1 MTVVINHRGCDDCD
15 LKKKKWILLEKIG
28 MKEKEEKR
36 PEGAQK
42 GILHGLERSFSTP
55 STTPFFPN
63 RNILCPILLLGC
75 RKYVAKNTLACQ
87 VFSRYRRKMLPK
99 YVSVLRD
106 QVLRIRIGPSSR
118 ATRPI
123 KNKISP
129 PLPISPPFPFFH
141 RCKGATRIFL
151 NEIQGLGGN
160 LPILFGLFHR
170 KLLFLMGTFFLFF
183 LRGVPIKNNEI
194 LL

>member
-1 MTVVINHRGCDDCD
+1 
-15 LKKKKWILLEKIG
+15 

>member
-87 VFSRYRRKMLPK
+87 VFSRYWRKMLLK
-99 YVSVLRD
+99 YVEKHLVTNRAA
-106 QVLRIRIGPSSR
+106 IPSIYLGAS
-118 ATRPI
+118 ATPS
-123 KNKISP
+123 N
-129 PLPISPPFPFFH
+129 
-141 RCKGATRIFL
+141 TRI
-151 NEIQGLGGN
+151 IQREKERDKEDNRGGETSK
-160 LPILFGLFHR
+160 GKHQREKKKERER
-170 KLLFLMGTFFLFF
+170 KKT
-183 LRGVPIKNNEI
+183 KT
-194 LL
+194 

>member
-1 MTVVINHRGCDDCD
+1 
-15 LKKKKWILLEKIG
+15 

-99 YVSVLRD
+99 YAEKHLVTNRAAIPFIYLGACATPSNTRTNTQRRDRRERGTAGHEQQRPTPELQRNTKQIKVLLRRLRGRSMLDQREEAAAGDGHQRPLHNVFHNVIHRDSVLGTLKAHL
-106 QVLRIRIGPSSR
+106 VIE
-118 ATRPI
+118 
-123 KNKISP
+123 
-129 PLPISPPFPFFH
+129 PL
-141 RCKGATRIFL
+141 
-151 NEIQGLGGN
+151 
-160 LPILFGLFHR
+160 
-170 KLLFLMGTFFLFF
+170 
-183 LRGVPIKNNEI
+183 V
-194 LL
+194 